1 MLTTI
6 IYRSHLADDVPV
18 SILPGMA
25 EKARL
30 LNARHQVTGILLFNG
45 THFFQILEGP
55 EQDVLDTYGRI
66 CADQR
71 HHNVVELMRDYSP
84 SRRFGNHGMELF
96 DLRHHPRG
104 SVLQAVLDRGTS
116 KYRLTYDDR
125 GLQFLRTFVEAR
137 EKENYFEVL
146 PADDWDFVPDENG
159 SPAPAAGVTFLPV
172 VDPLG
177 RKITALEVIPDDAQE
192 GLSGDEMY
200 VHNLAAVTEAL
211 QRVGRSCPVDTMLY
225 LSILP
230 GTLVSVPDA
239 VGRIVSAIDSAKLV
253 PQQIILGVSETE
265 VISQLKAFSA
275 AVRQLKQAGISLSID
290 NFGDGSAGLSL
301 LAHVQPDRVRIGASI
316 VRNIHRSGPRQ
327 AVVHAVLR
335 CCSALE
341 INVIAAGIEQPEEWM
356 WLEAA
361 GVTDFQG
368 ALFTAEGAAVA
379 WPETREA
386 VCSAGSEKGPAGPL

>member
-1 MLTTI
+1 MVPVTICGNREPEMLTTI
-6 IYRSHLADDVPV
+6 IYRSHLADEVPI
-18 SILPGMA
+18 SILPGMV
-25 EKARL
+25 EKASL

-55 EQDVLDTYGRI
+55 EEGVLDIYGRI
-66 CADQR
+66 CADRR

-96 DLRHHPRG
+96 DLRRHDSG

-146 PADDWDFVPDENG
+146 PADYWDFVPDENG
-159 SPAPAAGVTFLPV
+159 PPFPAVGVTFRPV

-177 RKITALEVIPDDAQE
+177 RKVTAIEAIPDEAPD
-192 GLSGDEMY
+192 GLTGEALY
-200 VHNLAAVTEAL
+200 AYNLSVVTEAL
-211 QRVGRSCPVDTMLY
+211 NKAGRSCPDDIMLY
-225 LSILP
+225 VSILP
-230 GTLVSVPDA
+230 MTLVNLADA
-239 VGRIVSAIDSAKLV
+239 VSRLINAIDRAELV

-265 VISQLKAFSA
+265 VISQLESFTQ
-275 AVRQLKQAGISLSID
+275 AVRQLKQAGISISID

-301 LAHVQPDRVRIGASI
+301 LAHVQPDRVRIGAAI

-368 ALFTAEGAAVA
+368 ALFTAKGAAVA

-386 VCSAGSEKGPAGPL
+386 V

>member
-6 IYRSHLADDVPV
+6 IYRSHLADEVPV
-18 SILPGMA
+18 SVLPGMVERA
-25 EKARL
+25 SL

-55 EQDVLDTYGRI
+55 EEGVLDIYGRI
-66 CADQR
+66 CADRR

-96 DLRHHPRG
+96 DLRHHDSS

-146 PADDWDFVPDENG
+146 PADYWDFVPDDNG
-159 SPAPAAGVTFLPV
+159 SPAPAAGVTFRPV

-177 RKITALEVIPDDAQE
+177 REVTALEALPDDAPA
-192 GLSGDEMY
+192 GLSGEALY
-200 VHNLAAVTEAL
+200 EHNLNAVIGAL
-211 QRVGRSCPVDTMLY
+211 HRAGRSCPDDIMLY

-230 GTLVSVPDA
+230 MTLVYVTDA
-239 VGRIVSAIDSAKLV
+239 VSRLVSAIDSAGMV

-265 VISQLKAFSA
+265 VISQLEAFSK

-301 LAHVQPDRVRIGASI
+301 LAHVQPDRVRIGAGI

-386 VCSAGSEKGPAGPL
+386 V

>member
-6 IYRSHLADDVPV
+6 IYRSHLRDDVPV
-18 SILPGMA
+18 NILPDMV
-25 EKARL
+25 ARASL
-30 LNARHQVTGILLFNG
+30 LNARHKVTGILLFNG

-55 EQDVLDTYGRI
+55 EEGVQHIYERI
-66 CADQR
+66 CSDSR

-96 DLRHHPRG
+96 DLRQHEAA

-116 KYRLTYDDR
+116 RYRLTYDDR

-146 PADDWDFVPDENG
+146 PAEYWDFVPGNEA
-159 SPAPAAGVTFLPV
+159 PPAASGVSFRPV

-177 RKITALEVIPDDAQE
+177 REVTAIEAIPE
-192 GLSGDEMY
+192 ILPSGVTGEERY
-200 VHNLAAVTEAL
+200 LHNLTAVIEAL
-211 QRVGRSCPVDTMLY
+211 RIAGGTCPDGMTLY
-225 LSILP
+225 VSILP
-230 GTLVSVPDA
+230 MTLVSVPDA
-239 VGRIVSAIDSAKLV
+239 IGTLVKEIESAGLL
-253 PQQIILGVSETE
+253 PEQIILGVSETE
-265 VISQLKAFSA
+265 VISSLDAFSA

-301 LAHVQPDRVRIGASI
+301 LAYVQPDRIRVGASI
-316 VRNIHRSGPRQ
+316 VRNIHQSGPKQ
-327 AVVHAVLR
+327 AVVQAVIR

-341 INVIAAGIEQPEEWM
+341 IKVIVAGIERPEEWM

-361 GVTDFQG
+361 GVIDFQG
-368 ALFTAEGAAVA
+368 SLFSSEGAVVA
-379 WPETREA
+379 WPEIREA
-386 VCSAGSEKGPAGPL
+386 I